1 MAIDNLDKLCIHTF
15 TNKPWNIDECIENY
29 ARAGVPGITM
39 WRETYAGHD
48 LARVKKKMHDAGLKP
63 ISVARGGFFCNTDA
77 DARAAA
83 IQENKNAI
91 DECAALDMPV
101 FVLVCGAHIDL
112 NVGENLA
119 QIQGGIGQLIDYA
132 AERNVKLAIEPLH
145 PVYAPTRSAVNSMKC
160 ANDLCDALN
169 SEWVGVAIDVYHVWW
184 DHDLENEIKRC
195 GAAGNI
201 FAFHTCDFKEEP
213 NHLLFDRG
221 LMGEGAI
228 DIPQIRG
235 WVEEAGFNGFN
246 EVEIFSQH
254 YWSMNQHDYLNQIIS
269 AYKAHS

>member
-1 MAIDNLDKLCIHTF
+1 MAIDSLEKLCVHTF
-15 TNKPWNIDECIENY
+15 TNKPWDIDECIENY
-29 ARAGVPGITM
+29 ARAGVGGITM

-48 LARVKKKMHDAGLKP
+48 LARVKKKMYDAGLAP
-63 ISVARGGFFCNTDA
+63 VSVARGGFFCHTDA
-77 DARAAA
+77 EARKAA
-83 IQENKNAI
+83 IAENKVAI

-101 FVLVCGAHIDL
+101 LVLVCGADFDL
-112 NVGENLA
+112 NVGENLQ
-119 QIQGGIGQLIDYA
+119 QIQDGIGELTAYA

-160 ANDLCDALN
+160 ANDLCDAIN
-169 SEWVGVAIDVYHVWW
+169 SDSVGVAIDVYHVWW

-195 GAAGNI
+195 GEAGNI
-201 FAFHTCDFKEEP
+201 FAFHVCDFKAEP

-235 WVEEAGFNGFN
+235 WVEAAGFDGFN
-246 EVEIFSQH
+246 EVEIFSSH
-254 YWSMNQHDYLNQIIS
+254 YWSMNQHEYLDTIIA